1 MALTIATAFN
11 KIEEI
16 NIEKSFW
23 NIKAKIIRLW
33 QVSDFNRNN
42 VAFSVEMVLMD
53 CDGGRIHATIKKTL
67 LYKFKNEVLEGKTYA
82 FEKMGVASNGGG
94 YRTTTH
100 PYKLNFQYSSTV
112 QHLPSLQITKSPYHF
127 VPISDIIGGGYD
139 TDYLSG

>member
-42 VAFSVEMVLMD
+42 VAFSVEMV
-53 CDGGRIHATIKKTL
+53 
-67 LYKFKNEVLEGKTYA
+67 
-82 FEKMGVASNGGG
+82 
-94 YRTTTH
+94 
-100 PYKLNFQYSSTV
+100 
-112 QHLPSLQITKSPYHF
+112 
-127 VPISDIIGGGYD
+127 
-139 TDYLSG
+139 